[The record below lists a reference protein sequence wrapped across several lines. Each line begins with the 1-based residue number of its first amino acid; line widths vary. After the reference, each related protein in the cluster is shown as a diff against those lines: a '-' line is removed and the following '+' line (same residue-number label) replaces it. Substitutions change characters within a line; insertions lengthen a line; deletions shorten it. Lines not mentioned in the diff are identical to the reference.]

1 MGPGVETP
9 VQTMWFAWPRNGYH
23 LASSPKSPYLF
34 CPTAV
39 LSCYV
44 WSQLERNS
52 VKLRTLRPGH
62 DTSPKDP
69 SGTYR
74 LDLTDSNSEIFLKLN
89 VYDLYL
95 LLNLALV
102 ALRRQHTHGESFKNQ
117 CEKLAA
123 AIAASYGQSYNQAI
137 DYLKGLAENRFWR
150 QAILQPLPWHDAA
163 GAAVI
168 GAPRFNLHQSVLDCL
183 APANPL
189 KAIFAGARR

>member
-1 MGPGVETP
+1 M
-9 VQTMWFAWPRNGYH
+9 
-23 LASSPKSPYLF
+23 
-34 CPTAV
+34 